1 MTTLDEARAA
11 KAELRDAV
19 SGIGGVVGI
28 GVAPEFSSPI
38 KSEQPTPGG
47 VALQRLPAPGVGRV
61 NVLAQQVAV
70 DDLPSSDGGWVLQV
84 NVVDPAV
91 VDKIPEEIGD
101 VAVRVRVVGA
111 IRPG

>member
-11 KAELRDAV
+11 KAELRAAV
-19 SGIGGVVGI
+19 SGISGVVGI

-38 KSEQPTPGG
+38 DSE
-47 VALQRLPAPGVGRV
+47 RPAPGGATLQRVQVPGAGRV
-61 NVLAQQVAV
+61 NVLAQQVTV

-91 VDKIPEEIGD
+91 VDKIPEEIDD
-101 VAVRVRVVGA
+101 VPVRVRVVGA
-111 IRPG
+111 VRAG

>member
-1 MTTLDEARAA
+1 MATLDEARAA
-11 KAELRDAV
+11 KTGLRAAV

-28 GVAPEFSSPI
+28 GVAPEFSGPI
-38 KSEQPTPGG
+38 ESE
-47 VALQRLPAPGVGRV
+47 RPAPGVTLQRVPAPGAGRV

-70 DDLPSSDGGWVLQV
+70 DDLPGSDGGWVLQV

-101 VAVRVRVVGA
+101 VSVRVRVVGA
-111 IRPG
+111 VRAG

>member
-11 KAELRDAV
+11 KRGLRAAV

-38 KSEQPTPGG
+38 ESERPAPGG
-47 VALQRLPAPGVGRV
+47 VRLQQVPAPGVGRV

-101 VAVRVRVVGA
+101 VSVRVRVVGA
-111 IRPG
+111 VRAG

>member
-1 MTTLDEARAA
+1 MATLDEARAA
-11 KAELRDAV
+11 KRELRTTV
-19 SGIGGVVGI
+19 SGISGVVGI
-28 GVAPEFSSPI
+28 GVAPEFSRPI
-38 KSEQPTPGG
+38 ESD
-47 VALQRLPAPGVGRV
+47 RPAPGATLQRVPAPGSGRV

-91 VDKIPEEIGD
+91 VDEIPEEISD

-111 IRPG
+111 VRAG